1 MVTAVPEEMEKEAM
15 DFENEEQNELVED
28 QCQEVAGDVPAM
40 ETAPVSSDGEDDDTE
55 EIEAEAI
62 DPQNGEQKE
71 LLVEE
76 QCQEEERETGNPDME
91 IET

>member
-28 QCQEVAGDVPAM
+28 QCQEVS
-40 ETAPVSSDGEDDDTE
+40 TAPVSSDGEDDDTE